1 MKKVKIFHIYFGYG
15 WMFGKRPTL
24 FFWNWRSFIKRQGG
38 PMFYILNA
46 FWERERL
53 TYASGFKVFDR
64 DGNMLKDKSK

>member
-1 MKKVKIFHIYFGYG
+1 
-15 WMFGKRPTL
+15 
-24 FFWNWRSFIKRQGG
+24 
-38 PMFYILNA
+38 MFYILNA